1 MLILQSAR
9 LSVHIM
15 KFWDWLQPVGFLR
28 IITLCFLVWMSISG
42 CAFTPEQ
49 EQFVSAGFGEKL
61 TRSSGN
67 CQESTLFEGGQK
79 EVPSPVGLDPARI
92 ALLDWNIYKE
102 RRVGWERD
110 FLRFSS
116 EKDIIVLQEASLTED
131 LLQLFKAKQLY
142 WNFNSAFRYK
152 GVETGV
158 LTAARLKPHGSCGMR
173 YNEPVIIFPKTIIV
187 SRFPIS
193 GSREQLLVANVHGIN
208 ITLGIE
214 AYQKQFDA
222 LLAVLQKHKG
232 PLVLVGDFN
241 NWNDKRTGVV
251 DLLAEKLSLRVLA
264 FGDGG
269 RTRFFDKPVDHVLFR
284 GLEPVAH
291 TVHSVTSSDHNPI
304 SVTFRLGLL

>member
-1 MLILQSAR
+1 
-9 LSVHIM
+9 M
-15 KFWDWLQPVGFLR
+15 KFWDWLQPVVFLR
-28 IITLCFLVWMSISG
+28 IITLCFFVWMSISG
-42 CAFTPEQ
+42 CAFTPER

-61 TRSSGN
+61 TRSRGN
-67 CQESTLFEGGQK
+67 CQESTLFEGGQE
-79 EVPSPVGLDPARI
+79 EVPSSVGLDPARI
-92 ALLDWNIYKE
+92 AFLDWNIYKE

-110 FLRFSS
+110 LLRLTE
-116 EKDIIVLQEASLTED
+116 EKDIIVLQEASFTEQ
-131 LLQLFKAKQLY
+131 LLQLLKVKQFF

-158 LTAARLKPHGSCGMR
+158 LTASRLKPHGSCGMR

-187 SRFPIS
+187 SRYPIS
-193 GSREQLLVANVHGIN
+193 GSLEQLLVANIHGIN

-222 LLAVLQKHKG
+222 LQVVLEKHKG

-241 NWNDKRTGVV
+241 NWNDRRTGVV

-264 FGDGG
+264 FDGGG
-269 RTRFFDKPVDHVLFR
+269 RTRFFDKPVDQVLFR

-291 TVHSVTSSDHNPI
+291 TVHVVISSDHNPI
-304 SVTFRLGLL
+304 SVTFRLESL